1 MSTTQNI
8 KLASVNSTSA
18 GAGGLEGSVTRTVTS
33 HVPGEVGIW
42 AFIITDLAV
51 FSLYFVTFL
60 WERGQ
65 AQALFAMDSA
75 LLNMTIGV
83 VSTIVLLTSSLF
95 VALGV
100 QAVRNGRGAAAQKH
114 LIAAA
119 AGGLVFIIN
128 KPIDWIAKV
137 GAGHGPHHDNFFQL
151 YFMMTGLHLL
161 HVIVGMA
168 VLAYLW
174 RLAGQVQAAP
184 TLRQLRFIENG
195 ASYWHLVDVIWL
207 VLFALFYL
215 IK

>member
-1 MSTTQNI
+1 MSTIQNI
-8 KLASVNSTSA
+8 KLATANSTSDDPIA
-18 GAGGLEGSVTRTVTS
+18 RSEPVARTS
-33 HVPGEVGIW
+33 HLPGENGIW

-60 WERGQ
+60 YERGQ
-65 AQALFAMDSA
+65 APLLFAMDSA

-100 QAVRNGRGAAAQKH
+100 QAVRQGRGAAAQKH
-114 LIAAA
+114 MILAAL
-119 AGGLVFIIN
+119 GGLVFIIN
-128 KPIDWIAKV
+128 KPIDWTAKV
-137 GAGHGPHHDNFFQL
+137 IAGHGPHHDNFFQL

-161 HVIVGMA
+161 HVVVGMV

-174 RLAGQVQAAP
+174 RMAGTIKTVPNA
-184 TLRQLRFIENG
+184 RQMRFIENG

-215 IK
+215 VK